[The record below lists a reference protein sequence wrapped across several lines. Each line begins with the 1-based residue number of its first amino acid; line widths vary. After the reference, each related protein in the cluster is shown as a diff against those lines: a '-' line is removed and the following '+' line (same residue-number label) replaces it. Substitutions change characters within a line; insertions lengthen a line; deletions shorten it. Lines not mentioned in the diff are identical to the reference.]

1 MGAAYS
7 QDLRDRVLAA
17 IDRGMPTKQI
27 ADIFMVSPAWVRRVA
42 QRRRV
47 AGETTPRKM
56 GGPGPIKI
64 DRDRL
69 AELVREHPDATL
81 AELRDML
88 GIECA
93 ISSVSAALIKMG
105 ISFKK
110 RRSTPPSRTAPMS
123 PRRGLPGSTARP
135 TPTPPG

>member
-17 IDRGMPTKQI
+17 VDRGMPTKQI

-47 AGETTPRKM
+47 AGETAPRKM

-64 DRDRL
+64 DRDKL

-110 RRSTPPSRTAPMS
+110 RRSTPPSRTVPMS
-123 PRRGLPGSTARP
+123 PRHGLPGRTARR
-135 TPTPPG
+135 TPTPAG

>member
-17 IDRGMPTKQI
+17 ADRGMPTKQI
-27 ADIFMVSPAWVRRVA
+27 AQVFMVSPAWVRRVK
-42 QRRRV
+42 QRRSDC
-47 AGETTPRKM
+47 GETTPRKM

-64 DRDRL
+64 DRTHL

-88 GIECA
+88 GVDCA

-105 ISFKK
+105 LSFKK
-110 RRSTPPSRTAPMS
+110 RRSTPPSRTGPTS
-123 PRRGLPGSTARP
+123 PRRGQPGRTARP
-135 TPTPPG
+135 TQTLAS